1 MSATRRR
8 LAVSPGVLIRVKP
21 LGRGALRPYIIFII
35 ACNVPRIGGGLSGP
49 STMSNSY
56 FMSVSFLLDEDNPF
70 MGSIIESALR
80 VLGAHSIKKTFD
92 DCGAPQ
98 IMKVSMPDIIL
109 VDWEMQLIDELQFV
123 KLVRRSKDSPNPY
136 VSIIML
142 SGHSEYNRVMEARDV
157 GIN

>member
-1 MSATRRR
+1 
-8 LAVSPGVLIRVKP
+8 
-21 LGRGALRPYIIFII
+21 
-35 ACNVPRIGGGLSGP
+35 
-49 STMSNSY
+49 
-56 FMSVSFLLDEDNPF
+56 
-70 MGSIIESALR
+70 
-80 VLGAHSIKKTFD
+80 
-92 DCGAPQ
+92 
-98 IMKVSMPDIIL
+98 MKVSMPDIIL